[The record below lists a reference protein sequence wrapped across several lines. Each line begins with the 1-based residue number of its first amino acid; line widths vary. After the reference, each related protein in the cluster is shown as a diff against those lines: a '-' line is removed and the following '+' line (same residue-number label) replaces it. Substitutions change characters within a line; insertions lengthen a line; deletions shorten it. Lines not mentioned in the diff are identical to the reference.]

1 MGGLCAVISVMLNLA
16 RYLAIAGVGIW
27 VGSRPRVRSRPLAV
41 VDRMQFFAL
50 MLMIS
55 ALGIKLGADEQVFAS
70 LGQLGLAALLLTLA
84 AMGGALLCVTLLRRF
99 VLRLDRRGRAS
110 NESAQEVTGGGG
122 KADNALTYWITGTV
136 AAGILTGRFLIPPG
150 LAVWCGYGIDW
161 GLYLLLFFAGLDM
174 GRKGTL
180 LEDIQKIGWQ
190 ALGVPAAGVAGSLAG
205 AVLIAPLTG
214 LSLRDGM
221 AAVAGFSWYSLAPNL
236 LASYSLS
243 LSAVCFLSNVMRE
256 IFSVL
261 AMPLVAKHI
270 GYVECTV
277 LPGAAAMDSML
288 PVVLRATNQRTG
300 IYSILS
306 GVVHSCLVPVLVPAL
321 IAL

>member
-1 MGGLCAVISVMLNLA
+1 MISVFLNLA
-16 RYLAIAGVGIW
+16 RYLSIAGVGVL
-27 VGSRPRVRSRPLAV
+27 VGARPAVRSRPLAI

-50 MLMIS
+50 MLMII

-84 AMGGALLCVTLLRRF
+84 AMGGALLCVTLLRRY
-99 VLRLDRRGRAS
+99 VLRLDRHGRSAH
-110 NESAQEVTGGGG
+110 ESGEEVAGGGG
-122 KADNALTYWITGTV
+122 KADNSLTYWITGTV
-136 AAGILTGRFLIPPG
+136 AAGILAGRFLIPPRF
-150 LAVWCGYGIDW
+150 AVYCGYGIDW

-174 GRKGTL
+174 GRKGTI
-180 LEDIQKIGWQ
+180 LEDIRQIGWQ
-190 ALGVPAAGVAGSLAG
+190 ALGVPAAGVLGSLAG
-205 AVLIAPLTG
+205 AVLVSPLT
-214 LSLRDGM
+214 SLTVKDSM

-261 AMPLVAKHI
+261 AMPLTAKYI

-306 GVVHSCLVPVLVPAL
+306 GAVHSCLVPILIPAL

>member
-136 AAGILTGRFLIPPG
+136 AAGILAGRFLIPPG

-180 LEDIQKIGWQ
+180 LEDIQKI
-190 ALGVPAAGVAGSLAG
+190 
-205 AVLIAPLTG
+205 G

-306 GVVHSCLVPVLVPAL
+306 GVVHSCLVPVLVPAR